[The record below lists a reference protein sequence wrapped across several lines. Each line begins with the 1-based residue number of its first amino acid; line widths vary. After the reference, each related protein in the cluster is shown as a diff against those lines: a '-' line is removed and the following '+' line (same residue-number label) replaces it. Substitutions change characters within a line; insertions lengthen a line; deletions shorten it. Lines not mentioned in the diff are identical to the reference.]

1 LEESKVELT
10 MSRIDSLINEE
21 KDDEIE
27 LGDNVNSIV
36 QDILNTYNDNLLNKY
51 VIYANSI

>member
-1 LEESKVELT
+1 MEESKVELT